1 MEMLNAFKFSQ
12 ITAANMIKLSSPSE
26 FKSADIPTEPGVYL
40 YLGVQGEIL
49 YVGKAKNLRSR
60 VKSYFS
66 GMDQPPKTRQ
76 LLLHIRSIDWI
87 VVNNEVEALLL
98 ENKLIKQHTPKYNID
113 LKDAKSYAYISLTR
127 ELYPRILTSRKVSR
141 KLESFGPYTEGF
153 TRQNLQR
160 AVVRVFK
167 LRTCKNM
174 HKRACLNYH
183 IHMCTAP
190 CTGNVTPE
198 QYEKQVKDARSFLK
212 GNYQQTIEQ
221 LNTQMQGAS
230 KNQRFEEALEIRNQ
244 IASIRLLTEHQI
256 VDNERRFD
264 QDVMVFRRV
273 GEKMHAVQMGVRKGV
288 LLGKKEFSVDLQL
301 QIEQEFL
308 KAFYTAN
315 QIPREILLN
324 KPVWVESDEKIALE
338 EFLAKK
344 RLAPVSLT
352 IPRKADK
359 LALVNLAEKNLES
372 SLDFDSALV
381 DLQNSFNL
389 PVIPHVIECFDIS
402 NLGTEHV
409 VSGMVTFK
417 DAKPDKRNYR
427 KFKIKTFTGQDD
439 FASMHEVVLRRYK
452 RQVEEKNPLPDM
464 IVIDGGPGQLRAAKM
479 ALQTLGLQIP
489 LIGLAKEHE
498 EIYLPDDFVPKVFDK
513 NSRMMLLLRK
523 IRDATHDFSLGYN
536 RKRRQMQIREEF
548 KHPTRRLSKQVL
560 QQNPQAN
567 EN

>member
-1 MEMLNAFKFSQ
+1 
-12 ITAANMIKLSSPSE
+12 MIKLSSLQD
-26 FKSADIPTEPGVYL
+26 FKSTDIPTDPGVYI
-40 YLGVQGEIL
+40 YRNEQEEIL
-49 YVGKAKNLRSR
+49 YVGKAKNLRAR

-66 GMDQPPKTRQ
+66 GIDQPPKTRQ

-87 VVNNEVEALLL
+87 IVNNEVEALLL

-113 LKDAKSYAYISLTR
+113 LKDAKSYAYIALTR
-127 ELYPRILTSRKVSR
+127 ETYPRLTMSRKVSR

-153 TRQNLQR
+153 TRQDLQR
-160 AVVRVFK
+160 TVVRVFK
-167 LRTCKNM
+167 LRTCKTL

-190 CTGNVTPE
+190 CINNVTPQ
-198 QYEKQVKDARSFLK
+198 QYEKQVKDARAFLN

-221 LNTQMQGAS
+221 LNTQMQTAAQ
-230 KNQRFEEALEIRNQ
+230 NQRFEEALELRNQ

-273 GEKMHAVQMGVRKGV
+273 GDKMLALQMGVRKGV
-288 LLGKKEFSVDLQL
+288 LLGKKEFSADLQP

-308 KAFYTAN
+308 KAFYTSN

-324 KPVWVESDEKIALE
+324 KPVWQEPDEKTALE
-338 EFLAKK
+338 EFLSKK
-344 RLAPVSLT
+344 RLSPVSLT

-359 LALVNLAEKNLES
+359 LALLELAEKNLES
-372 SLDFDSALV
+372 GLEFDSTLG
-381 DLQNSFNL
+381 DLQNSLNL
-389 PVIPHVIECFDIS
+389 PALPRSIECFDIS

-409 VSGMVTFK
+409 VSGMVAFK
-417 DAKPDKRNYR
+417 DAKPDKKNYR

-452 RQVEEKNPLPDM
+452 RQVEEKNPLPDL
-464 IVIDGGPGQLRAAKM
+464 IVVDGGPGQVHAAQT
-479 ALQTLGLQIP
+479 ALQGLGLQIA
-489 LIGLAKEHE
+489 LIGLAKERE
-498 EIYLPDDFVPKVFDK
+498 EIYLPNNPNPRVFDK

-523 IRDATHDFSLGYN
+523 IRDASHDFSLGYN

-548 KHPTRRLSKQVL
+548 KS
-560 QQNPQAN
+560 PQRSSRSIRASAQAKSAN
-567 EN
+567 Q

>member
-1 MEMLNAFKFSQ
+1 
-12 ITAANMIKLSSPSE
+12 MIKLSSPSD
-26 FKSADIPTEPGVYL
+26 FKSSDIPTDPGVYL
-40 YLGVQGEIL
+40 YRDEQETIL

-66 GMDQPPKTRQ
+66 SIDQPPKTRQ

-87 VVNNEVEALLL
+87 VVNTEVEALLL

-127 ELYPRILTSRKVSR
+127 ETYPRVLTSRKVHR
-141 KLESFGPYTEGF
+141 KLESFGPYTDGF
-153 TRQNLQR
+153 TRQDLQR
-160 AVVRVFK
+160 TVVRVFK

-183 IHMCTAP
+183 INMCTAP
-190 CTGNVTPE
+190 CTGNIIPE
-198 QYEKQVKDARSFLK
+198 QYDKQVKDARAFLN

-221 LNTQMQGAS
+221 LNTQMQEAS
-230 KNQRFEEALEIRNQ
+230 QTQHFEEALELRKQ
-244 IASIRLLTEHQI
+244 IASIRLLTERQI
-256 VDNERRFD
+256 VDNERRFA

-273 GEKMHAVQMGVRKGV
+273 GEKMMALQMGVRKGV
-288 LLGKKEFSVDLQL
+288 LLGKKEFSVDLQP

-324 KPVWVESDEKIALE
+324 KPVWIEPDEKAALE

-352 IPRKADK
+352 IPHKADK
-359 LALVNLAEKNLES
+359 LALIKLAEKNLES
-372 SLDFDSALV
+372 GLEFDSALV
-381 DLQNSFNL
+381 DLQNNLHL
-389 PVIPHVIECFDIS
+389 PVLPRVIECFDIS

-409 VSGMVTFK
+409 VSGMVAFK
-417 DAKPDKRNYR
+417 DAKPDKKNYR
-427 KFKIKTFTGQDD
+427 KFKIKTVTGQDD
-439 FASMHEVVLRRYK
+439 FASIHEVVLRRYK
-452 RQVEEKNPLPDM
+452 RQIEENNPLPDL
-464 IVIDGGPGQLRAAKM
+464 IVIDGGPGQVSAAKA
-479 ALQTLGLQIP
+479 ALQTLGLQTP
-489 LIGLAKEHE
+489 MFGLAKERE
-498 EIYLPDDFVPKVFDK
+498 EIYLPNDPVPRVFDK
-513 NSRMMLLLRK
+513 NSTMMLLLRK

-548 KHPTRRLSKQVL
+548 KQPSKRSTKKVL
-560 QQNPQAN
+560 K
-567 EN
+567 

>member
-1 MEMLNAFKFSQ
+1 MIPLNDPSQ
-12 ITAANMIKLSSPSE
+12 
-26 FKSADIPTEPGVYL
+26 FKSSDIPTEPGVYL
-40 YLGVQGEIL
+40 YRDEAGEIL

-66 GMDQPPKTRQ
+66 GGDQPAKTRQ
-76 LLLHIRSIDWI
+76 LVLHVRSIDWI
-87 VVNNEVEALLL
+87 IVNNEVEALLL

-113 LKDAKSYAYISLTR
+113 LKDAKSYAYIALTR
-127 ELYPRILTSRKVSR
+127 EAYPRLMMSRKVSR

-153 TRQNLQR
+153 TRQDLQR

-190 CTGNVTPE
+190 CVGNVTAQ
-198 QYEKQVKDARSFLK
+198 QYEQQVKQARSFLS
-212 GNYQQTIEQ
+212 GNYEQTIDH
-221 LNTQMQGAS
+221 LTDQMEDAAA
-230 KNQRFEEALEIRNQ
+230 NQRFEEALELRKQ
-244 IASIRLLTEHQI
+244 IESIRLLTQRQI

-264 QDVMVFRRV
+264 QDVMVFKQV

-288 LLGKKEFSVDLQL
+288 LLGKKEFTVDLQS

-308 KAFYTAN
+308 KAFYTSN

-324 KPVWVESDEKIALE
+324 KAVWQEPEEKKALE
-338 EFLAKK
+338 EFLAAK

-359 LALVNLAEKNLES
+359 LALVKLAEKNLES
-372 SLDFDSALV
+372 SLEVDSALV
-381 DLQNSFNL
+381 DLQNNLNL
-389 PVIPHVIECFDIS
+389 PTLPRVIECFDIS

-417 DAKPDKRNYR
+417 DAKPDKKNYR
-427 KFKIKTFTGQDD
+427 KFKIKSFAGQDD
-439 FASMHEVVLRRYK
+439 FAAMHEVVARRYT
-452 RQVEEKNPLPDM
+452 RQLEEKNPLPDL
-464 IVIDGGPGQLRAAKM
+464 IVIDGGPGQVNAAQT
-479 ALQTLGLQIP
+479 ALDKLGLQVP

-498 EIYLPDDFVPKVFDK
+498 EIYCPNDPTPKVFNK
-513 NSRMMLLLRK
+513 NSRMILLLRK
-523 IRDATHDFSLGYN
+523 IRDTTHDFAIGYN
-536 RKRRQMQIREEF
+536 RKRRQMQVREEF
-548 KHPTRRLSKQVL
+548 KPKKLGKPL
-560 QQNPQAN
+560 K
-567 EN
+567 